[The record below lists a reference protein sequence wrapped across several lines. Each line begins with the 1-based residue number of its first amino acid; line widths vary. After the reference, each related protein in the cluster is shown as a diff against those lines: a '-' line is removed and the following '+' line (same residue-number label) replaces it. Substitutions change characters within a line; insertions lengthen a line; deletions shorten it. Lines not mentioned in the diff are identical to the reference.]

1 MVPWG
6 RGWRSAV
13 VRRTRALAS
22 YSKALT
28 GCAVGVGAMRE
39 AEFEEIMEE
48 AKFKEADTRVDEG

>member
-1 MVPWG
+1 
-6 RGWRSAV
+6 V

-39 AEFEEIMEE
+39 AEFEEIVEE
-48 AKFKEADTRVDEG
+48 AKFKGVDMRVDEG